1 MVSNT
6 GLVVDSPGSHPRAWL
21 TGFLRVALPYLFLL
35 PAAVILVVFL
45 FLPLAYAFVL
55 SFTDFNALVP
65 AQWLGFANYERL
77 VTDPVFWKTLRN
89 TVIYLAGVVP
99 ALVIFPL
106 LLAVLVNGSL
116 PGIAFFRAAYY
127 LPVVISMVVAGLMW
141 KWIFA
146 ENGLLNYLLGLVVP
160 WLATHPV
167 AWLSRPETALAA
179 VMVVTIWKGLG
190 YYMVIYLAGLQTI
203 PTDIYESAAIDGAN
217 RWQALWR
224 LTVPMLWPSITFVA
238 IVSSISALK
247 TFTEIYVMTDGGPL
261 NSSTTVVYYLYQQS
275 FQNLNMGYANAIGM
289 VLFVLIL
296 VFSILNVRAFEKGQ
310 APT

>member
-6 GLVVDSPGSHPRAWL
+6 GLILDPSSSRLRAWR
-21 TGFLRVALPYLFLL
+21 TGLLRVALPYLFLL
-35 PAAVILVVFL
+35 PAAVVLVVFL
-45 FLPLAYAFVL
+45 FLPLAYACVL
-55 SFTDFNALVP
+55 SFTDFNALIP
-65 AQWLGFANYERL
+65 AQWLGLANYERL
-77 VTDPVFWKTLRN
+77 VSDPVFWKTLGN

-106 LLAVLVNGSL
+106 LLAVLVNRSL

-146 ENGLLNYLLGLVVP
+146 ENGLLNYVLGLVIP
-160 WLATHPV
+160 WLAEHPI

-179 VMVVTIWKGLG
+179 VMIVTIWKGLG

-203 PTDIYESAAIDGAN
+203 PNDIYESAAIDGAT

-261 NSSTTVVYYLYQQS
+261 NASTTVVYYLYQQS

-310 APT
+310 APS